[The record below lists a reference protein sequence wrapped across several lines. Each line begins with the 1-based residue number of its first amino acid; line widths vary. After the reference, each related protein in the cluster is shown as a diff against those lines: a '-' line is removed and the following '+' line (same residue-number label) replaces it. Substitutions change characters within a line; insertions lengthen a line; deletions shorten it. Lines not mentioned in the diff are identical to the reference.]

1 MWSVVSGRVGD
12 RVDSHEQIDERFM
25 QRALE
30 LARATLGLAS
40 PNPQVGCVIVS
51 DGEILGEGAH
61 IYDELDHAEIVA
73 LRHAHERGTDL
84 SGATVYVTLEP
95 CSHHGRTGPC
105 ADALIAAQ
113 VQRVVVA
120 TVDPNPQVGGKGIA
134 RLRAAGIDVA
144 VEVLQP
150 EARAINDA
158 FAQFIR
164 AGRPLVTLKAA
175 LSADGMLAPPASAR
189 TGKQPH
195 WLTGAESRAEVQ
207 RMRHSADALLPGIG
221 TVLADDPLLT
231 DRSGLPWRRPL
242 LRVVLD
248 SRLRTPL
255 DSQLVR
261 SAQDDLLIFCVA
273 HADPH
278 RIAALQSVGIEVV
291 QLAAQSERV
300 AGKLERI
307 APQHGR
313 LDLDAVLAALASRQI
328 ISVLLECGSELNGA
342 FLAQE
347 LVDKVVLFHAPAK
360 LGEDA
365 LPFATGFGPPTL
377 LEQSLK
383 AVTRANFGA
392 DTCVAGTLRDP
403 WG

>member
-1 MWSVVSGRVGD
+1 
-12 RVDSHEQIDERFM
+12 VDSHEQIDERFM
-25 QRALE
+25 QRAFE

-61 IYDELDHAEIVA
+61 IYDQQDHAEIVA
-73 LRHAHERGTDL
+73 LRHARERATDL
-84 SGATVYVTLEP
+84 SGATAYVTLEP

-105 ADALIAAQ
+105 ADALIAAGIR
-113 VQRVVVA
+113 RVVAA
-120 TVDPNPQVGGKGIA
+120 TLDPNPQVSGKGIA
-134 RLRAAGIDVA
+134 RLRAAGIEVA
-144 VEVLQP
+144 LGVLQS

-158 FAQFIR
+158 FARFIR

-189 TGKQPH
+189 IEKQPH

-207 RMRHSADALLPGIG
+207 QMRHAADAVLTGIG

-231 DRSGLPWRRPL
+231 DRSGLPRRHPL

-261 SAQDDLLIFCVA
+261 SAHDDLLIFYGAQAEPDCA
-273 HADPH
+273 
-278 RIAALQSVGIEVV
+278 AALVAAGVEVV
-291 QLAAQSERV
+291 QLAPHSGRV

-307 APQHGR
+307 APQHDR
-313 LDLDAVLAALASRQI
+313 LDLDAVFAAIASRQI
-328 ISVLLECGSELNGA
+328 NSVLLECGSELNGA

-347 LVDKVVLFHAPAK
+347 LVDKVVLFHAPTR
-360 LGEDA
+360 LGVGA

-383 AVTRANFGA
+383 GTARTNFGA
-392 DTCVAGTLRDP
+392 DTCVTGTLRDP

>member
-1 MWSVVSGRVGD
+1 MR
-12 RVDSHEQIDERFM
+12 R
-25 QRALE
+25 
-30 LARATLGLAS
+30 
-40 PNPQVGCVIVS
+40 
-51 DGEILGEGAH
+51 
-61 IYDELDHAEIVA
+61 
-73 LRHAHERGTDL
+73 
-84 SGATVYVTLEP
+84 
-95 CSHHGRTGPC
+95 C
-105 ADALIAAQ
+105 ADCGASA
-113 VQRVVVA
+113 RVVVA
-120 TVDPNPQVGGKGIA
+120 TVDPNPQVSGKGIA

-158 FAQFIR
+158 FARFIR

-207 RMRHSADALLPGIG
+207 RMRHAADALLTGIG

-231 DRSGLPWRRPL
+231 DRSGLPRRRPL

-261 SAQDDLLIFCVA
+261 SAQGDLLIFCGT
-273 HADPH
+273 HTDPA
-278 RIAALQSVGIEVV
+278 RAAALQ
-291 QLAAQSERV
+291 AAGV
-300 AGKLERI
+300 AVERI

-347 LVDKVVLFHAPAK
+347 LVDKVVLFHAPTK
-360 LGEDA
+360 LGEGA
-365 LPFATGFGPPTL
+365 LPFAAGFGPPSL

-383 AVTRANFGA
+383 RTARTNFGA

-403 WG
+403 WAAIHQ

>member
-1 MWSVVSGRVGD
+1 
-12 RVDSHEQIDERFM
+12 M
-25 QRALE
+25 QRALQ

-40 PNPQVGCVIVS
+40 PNPQVGCVVVR
-51 DGEILGEGAH
+51 DGQILGEGAH

-73 LRHAHERGTDL
+73 LRHARERCTDL
-84 SGATVYVTLEP
+84 SGATAYVTLEP
-95 CSHHGRTGPC
+95 CSHRGRTGPC

-120 TVDPNPQVGGKGIA
+120 TVDPNPQVSGKGIA
-134 RLRAAGIDVA
+134 RLRAAGIEVA
-144 VEVLQP
+144 LGVLQP
-150 EARAINDA
+150 DARVINDA
-158 FAQFIR
+158 FARFIR

-195 WLTGAESRAEVQ
+195 WLTGAEARAEVQ
-207 RMRHSADALLPGIG
+207 RMRHSADALLTGIG

-231 DRSGLPWRRPL
+231 DRSGRPRRRPL

-261 SAQDDLLIFCVA
+261 SAQDDLLIFCGT
-273 HADPH
+273 HADPA
-278 RIAALQSVGIEVV
+278 RAAALQ
-291 QLAAQSERV
+291 AAGV
-300 AGKLERI
+300 AVERI
-307 APQHGR
+307 TEREGR

-360 LGEDA
+360 LGEGA

-383 AVTRANFGA
+383 GTVRANFGA
-392 DTCVAGTLRDP
+392 DTCVTGTLRDP

>member
-1 MWSVVSGRVGD
+1 
-12 RVDSHEQIDERFM
+12 M
-25 QRALE
+25 QRALQ
-30 LARATLGLAS
+30 LARATAALAS
-40 PNPQVGCVIVS
+40 PNPQVGCVLVRADEIV
-51 DGEILGEGAH
+51 GEGAH
-61 IYDELDHAEIVA
+61 IYDERDHAEIVA
-73 LRHAHERGTDL
+73 LRHARERGTDL
-84 SGATVYVTLEP
+84 SGATAYVTLEP

-105 ADALIAAQ
+105 ADALIAAGIR
-113 VQRVVVA
+113 RVVAA
-120 TVDPNPQVGGKGIA
+120 TLDPSPQVSGKGIA

-158 FAQFIR
+158 FARFIR

-189 TGKQPH
+189 TDKQPH

-207 RMRHSADALLPGIG
+207 CMRHASDAVLTGIG

-231 DRSGLPWRRPL
+231 DRSGLPRRRPL

-261 SAQDDLLIFCVA
+261 SARGDLLIFCDT
-273 HADPH
+273 HAEPD
-278 RIAALQSVGIEVV
+278 RAATLQAAGVEVV
-291 QLAAQSERV
+291 QLASHSGRV

-307 APQHGR
+307 APHSEPVAGQSGR
-313 LDLDAVLAALASRQI
+313 LDLRAVLDALAARQI
-328 ISVLLECGSELNGA
+328 LSVLLECGSELNGA

-360 LGEDA
+360 LGEGA
-365 LPFATGFGPPTL
+365 LPFATGFGPPSL

-383 AVTRANFGA
+383 RITRTNFGA
-392 DTCVAGTLRDP
+392 DTCVSGTLRDP